1 MIVPIGEAID
11 REKYYEAP
19 DLERRYIK
27 LFSKEEISRAETI
40 VNALEGLTIDS
51 AQELLKKVN
60 KYILQS
66 LVAK

>member
-1 MIVPIGEAID
+1 MLIPIGEAVD
-11 REKYYEAP
+11 REKYYETP
-19 DLERRYIK
+19 DLEKRYAK
-27 LFSKEEISRAETI
+27 LFSKEEITRAETI

>member
-1 MIVPIGEAID
+1 MLIPIGEAVD
-11 REKYYEAP
+11 REKYYETP
-19 DLERRYIK
+19 DLEKRYAK
-27 LFSKEEISRAETI
+27 LSSKEEITRAETI